1 MIDTAFARYYL
12 YDIGVSPQYQIYNI
26 EPCVFGSGGQAAG
39 KRRASGGQAAAIIII
54 IACDNIKMIIAIIRG
69 WLTRLRPEGNHG
81 TKLIRAPPLGADGS
95 GWGAAAARHNG
106 GALAH
111 RH

>member
-26 EPCVFGSGGQAAG
+26 EPCVFGSGGQAA
-39 KRRASGGQAAAIIII
+39 AIIII
-54 IACDNIKMIIAIIRG
+54 IACDNIKMIIAIIRR

-95 GWGAAAARHNG
+95 GWRAAAARHNG
-106 GALAH
+106 SALAH
-111 RH
+111 CH

>member
-39 KRRASGGQAAAIIII
+39 KRRASGGQAAGKRRASG
-54 IACDNIKMIIAIIRG
+54 CDNHYYRV
-69 WLTRLRPEGNHG
+69 R
-81 TKLIRAPPLGADGS
+81 
-95 GWGAAAARHNG
+95 
-106 GALAH
+106 
-111 RH
+111 